1 MIEARNLVKSFE
13 QTRALDGLTLT
24 VPDGAVYGL
33 VGPNGAGKSTLIRHL
48 TGIYRQDEG
57 ELLINGEPV
66 YENTA
71 VKKTIA
77 GIPDEIPY
85 WSQATVDDMMRFY
98 ASV

>member
-1 MIEARNLVKSFE
+1 MRLVFDNITKRYK
-13 QTRALDGLTLT
+13 TNAALSEVSLELSEG
-24 VPDGAVYGL
+24 VYAFL
-33 VGPNGAGKSTLIRHL
+33 GPNGAGKSTLIRHL

-77 GIPDEIPY
+77 GIHINVNVRY
-85 WSQATVDDMMRFY
+85 FQNV
-98 ASV
+98 